1 MKIVMQAIMN
11 FHASHRFPTPSL
23 GDIGNKLT
31 YTRVKQENLAKVEIW
46 ATKLGYTWNCTYAP
60 LQVIQWHLCPL
71 KLYPVS
77 LY

>member
-31 YTRVKQENLAKVEIW
+31 YTRVKQENLAKVEI
-46 ATKLGYTWNCTYAP
+46 
-60 LQVIQWHLCPL
+60 
-71 KLYPVS
+71 
-77 LY
+77 